1 MLQSQDDE
9 AIEASLLPPAVEEAG
24 VIPAAL
30 LDLFRCQ
37 NPELTQL
44 TIAAMLILP
53 SSTANKL
60 KAMALLENIVSSSEN
75 SIQEGTGG
83 AIRVLAEAVEEGSP
97 QVQRAC
103 HQNPPYMLEM

>member
-9 AIEASLLPPAVEEAG
+9 AIEASLLPPVVEEAG

-30 LDLFRCQ
+30 LDLFRWQ

-44 TIAAMLILP
+44 MIAAMLILP

-60 KAMALLENIVSSSEN
+60 R
-75 SIQEGTGG
+75 IQEGTGG

>member
-30 LDLFRCQ
+30 LDLFQCQ

-44 TIAAMLILP
+44 MIAAMLILP

-60 KAMALLENIVSSSEN
+60 DCSDYASTTSEQSKHDIVEHIMKAMQDGEKV
-75 SIQEGTGG
+75 TGSTLRLVFRM
-83 AIRVLAEAVEEGSP
+83 ITL
-97 QVQRAC
+97 
-103 HQNPPYMLEM
+103 